1 MRSSG
6 NSWEVEL
13 ASGRTLLANGVV
25 SGSGARP
32 NLALAESAGVK
43 IDNGG
48 VATDAELRT
57 SDHAIWAAGDIA
69 YAHNPA
75 ADRHLRVEHWGEAEA
90 MGEIVGAN
98 LAGEHQRWAVAPGFW
113 STIGDHQLKYS
124 AWGDGFDRADL
135 VEGPEG
141 WAVWYSQDGS
151 VVGVLAE
158 NWDSAYE
165 RGQSLIERGAPLT
178 EAMDTSQGGE

>member
-1 MRSSG
+1 
-6 NSWEVEL
+6 VEL
-13 ASGRTLLANGVV
+13 ASGRTFVANGVV

-43 IDNGG
+43 ID
-48 VATDAELRT
+48 V
-57 SDHAIWAAGDIA
+57 
-69 YAHNPA
+69 
-75 ADRHLRVEHWGEAEA
+75 
-90 MGEIVGAN
+90 
-98 LAGEHQRWAVAPGFW
+98 W

-141 WAVWYSQDGS
+141 WAVWYSRDGS
-151 VVGVLAE
+151 VAGVLAE

-165 RGQSLIERGAPLT
+165 RGQSLIERGAPLN
-178 EAMDTSQGGE
+178 EALDSSEGGE